1 MTDKAK
7 STLLMGV
14 KKFLK
19 FCSWNIEGLSGK
31 SDDEDFLSIIDSF
44 DFISLVE
51 SWLSQNTVNI
61 QGFYSFSK
69 CRQKSVFVKSELR
82 KGVIFFD
89 KESSEEFVWWKLEK
103 EFFHLKQDLFVCSV
117 YIPPH
122 NSP

>member
-1 MTDKAK
+1 
-7 STLLMGV
+7 MGV

-51 SWLSQNTVNI
+51 SWLSENTVNI

-69 CRQKSVFVKSELR
+69 CRQKSNRAGRNSGGITVLVKSELR
-82 KGVIFFD
+82 EGVKFFD
-89 KESSEEFVWWKLEK
+89 KESSEEFV
-103 EFFHLKQDLFVCSV
+103 
-117 YIPPH
+117 
-122 NSP
+122 